1 MNPKTNERNYGI
13 DLYRI
18 VCMVMIP
25 CLHIMGWGG
34 VLSETAPLTWNN
46 EIGWL
51 LEIIAYSA
59 PDGYALIS
67 GYVSYGK
74 KQTYSSIIYRMIQA
88 TFYTVVTTALFSL
101 SGQGN
106 IGLKTII
113 AAILP
118 VPFNVYWYFTSF
130 FCMWFFIPVL
140 NLYVERTSQDF
151 QKKVIFWLLMI
162 YSLLPTLFHN
172 DFSIQNWGYS
182 SVWLSILYVIGAYIR
197 KYGLHRLEDN
207 ALKVCLHSVLLIWI
221 SKIAIEIVTYKFFGT
236 AKGGGYLIQYTS
248 PFVVLCAVCLLLFFS
263 KIEIKG
269 SWLKVIRFFS
279 PLTFGAYLVQEEPLI
294 RNFFIKDKFCFL
306 AHSNPFKMI
315 FGVVLFALVIWF
327 IGSMIDWLRKLLF
340 NVFKVEKLC
349 QMIDEKIPQTIKI

>member
-1 MNPKTNERNYGI
+1 MPSYHG
-13 DLYRI
+13 
-18 VCMVMIP
+18 M
-25 CLHIMGWGG
+25 GG

-88 TFYTVVTTALFSL
+88 TFYTAVTTALFL
-101 SGQGN
+101 LAGQGN

-172 DFSIQNWGYS
+172 DFSMQNWGYS

-207 ALKVCLHSVLLIWI
+207 ALKVYLHSVLLIWI

-248 PFVVLCAVCLLLFFS
+248 PFVVLCSISLLVLFS
-263 KIEIKG
+263 KMELKG
-269 SWLKVIRFFS
+269 SLVRMIRFFS
-279 PLTFGAYLVQEEPLI
+279 PLTLGVYLVQEEPLV
-294 RNFFIKDKFCFL
+294 REFFIMGRFRFL
-306 AHSNPFKMI
+306 AHGNTFAMI
-315 FGVVLFALVIWF
+315 LGVVLFSIIIWL
-327 IGSMIDWLRKLLF
+327 IASMID
-340 NVFKVEKLC
+340 
-349 QMIDEKIPQTIKI
+349 